1 MDKLLHTVCIVFS
14 FISLG
19 FICVDEELIPGFI
32 PCYNGINPKGINGV
46 MSVVGGSFIAGYIF
60 YLLTFTIPNYFR
72 TKRTN
77 IQLLNH
83 LNYLK
88 QWVSV
93 CGEPFGELQSI
104 IKDENPNDLCYP
116 HQDIYE
122 KIKEQIQQVEEHSKP
137 LIMESL
143 HPIYRYFTY
152 LTPEQQ
158 REVERIERSNVFI
171 WSKHLLEKTQIS
183 IGEVQLF
190 IRTYDSLKNSTDKL
204 VKSVE

>member
-1 MDKLLHTVCIVFS
+1 MDKFLHIVCILFS

-32 PCYNGINPKGINGV
+32 PCDNPKGINGV

-77 IQLLNH
+77 RLLLNH
-83 LNYLK
+83 LNYLN

-93 CGEPFGELQSI
+93 CGEPFVELQSI
-104 IKDENPNDLCYP
+104 IKDEDPNELCYP
-116 HQDIYE
+116 HQDIYK

-137 LIMESL
+137 LIMQSL

-158 REVERIERSNVFI
+158 QGVESIERSNVFI
-171 WSKHLLEKTQIS
+171 WTDFLLKKPQIS

-190 IRTYDSLKNSTDKL
+190 IGTYNSLKKSTENL
-204 VKSVE
+204 VKTVK